1 MNERATP
8 RWLDVLWLIFLGGL
22 ALIPPV
28 AELHKQLIL
37 LIIGISQL
45 LETQFVRLAGK
56 PGPAMAV
63 LIKIVL
69 ATVLI
74 NHTGDPAAINSGYY
88 PIYYLPVMTAAMYF
102 GPVGTLLWTLAAS
115 LAYSSYLYQANLH
128 FTITAS
134 SMSELLMRVLFFF
147 FVAMTVNR
155 FVMQYRLQVRRY
167 QVLSETL
174 TEANR
179 NLKLAQDE
187 ARRAER
193 LAALGQL
200 SAGLAHEIRNP
211 LGVIKGSAEILTQ
224 KLDKTNP
231 LAQELAG
238 YIYTEVNRVSALVSR
253 FLDFARPSQLDL
265 STHDLATV
273 VERCLKTVSEQGAC
287 KKVSIKCDFAPG
299 LPQVMLDHDLCD
311 QVFTNLFMNA
321 CEAMGERGGEL
332 KVRIKRT
339 EDNAVAV
346 EVEDSGPGV
355 APEMT
360 EQIFNPFVTTKKT
373 GVGLGL
379 AIVSKIVDAHGG
391 SVKLVSFPNHGACFR
406 VTFPVGRSSEVPSG
420 ARVPYRGDG
429 LQGNDHRAP
438 RADRR
443 E

>member
-1 MNERATP
+1 MKERATP
-8 RWLDVLWLIFLGGL
+8 RWIDILWLFFLGGL

-28 AELHKQLIL
+28 GEWHKQIIL
-37 LIIGISQL
+37 LIIGIFQL
-45 LETQFVRLAGK
+45 LENRFVLGAGK
-56 PGPAMAV
+56 PGTSLAV

-74 NHTGDPAAINSGYY
+74 NHTGDPAAINSDYY
-88 PIYYLPVMTAAMYF
+88 PIFYLPVMTAAMYY
-102 GPVGTLLWTLAAS
+102 GPLGTLLWTLGAS
-115 LAYSSYLYQANLH
+115 AAYSSYLYQAHEH
-128 FTITAS
+128 FSITGES
-134 SMSELLMRVLFFF
+134 ISELLMRILFFF
-147 FVAMTVNR
+147 FVALTVNR

-167 QVLSETL
+167 QELSESL
-174 TEANR
+174 AEANR
-179 NLKLAQDE
+179 SLKQAQEE

-211 LGVIKGSAEILTQ
+211 LGVIKGSAELLTQ
-224 KLDKTNP
+224 KLQTSDP
-231 LAQELAG
+231 LAQELSG

-265 STHDLATV
+265 APMDITQLID
-273 VERCLKTVSEQGAC
+273 RCLKIVGEQGAC
-287 KKVSIKCDFAPG
+287 TRVRIERDFAPA
-299 LPQVMLDHDLCD
+299 LPQVMLDQDLCE

-321 CEAMGERGGEL
+321 CEAIGEASGEL
-332 KVRIKRT
+332 KVRIRRVA

-355 APEMT
+355 PPEMK

-391 SVKLVSFPNHGACFR
+391 SVKLVSSPNHGACFR
-406 VTFPVGRSSEVPSG
+406 VTFPVGAEK
-420 ARVPYRGDG
+420 A
-429 LQGNDHRAP
+429 
-438 RADRR
+438 
-443 E
+443 

>member
-1 MNERATP
+1 
-8 RWLDVLWLIFLGGL
+8 
-22 ALIPPV
+22 
-28 AELHKQLIL
+28 
-37 LIIGISQL
+37 
-45 LETQFVRLAGK
+45 
-56 PGPAMAV
+56 
-63 LIKIVL
+63 
-69 ATVLI
+69 
-74 NHTGDPAAINSGYY
+74 
-88 PIYYLPVMTAAMYF
+88 
-102 GPVGTLLWTLAAS
+102 
-115 LAYSSYLYQANLH
+115 
-128 FTITAS
+128 
-134 SMSELLMRVLFFF
+134 MSELLMRVLFFF

-287 KKVSIKCDFAPG
+287 KKVSIKRDFASG
-299 LPQVMLDHDLCD
+299 LPQVMLDEDLCD

-321 CEAMGERGGEL
+321 CESMGEDGGDL
-332 KVRIKRT
+332 RVRLHRSDEKEGAQGVIAEI
-339 EDNAVAV
+339 EDT
-346 EVEDSGPGV
+346 GPGV
-355 APEMT
+355 PPELQ
-360 EQIFNPFVTTKKT
+360 EQIFNPFVTTKKS

-391 SVKLVSFPNHGACFR
+391 SLKLVSEPGHGACFR
-406 VTFPVGRSSEVPSG
+406 IEFPAVTISQVESDTK
-420 ARVPYRGDG
+420 A
-429 LQGNDHRAP
+429 N
-438 RADRR
+438 
-443 E
+443 